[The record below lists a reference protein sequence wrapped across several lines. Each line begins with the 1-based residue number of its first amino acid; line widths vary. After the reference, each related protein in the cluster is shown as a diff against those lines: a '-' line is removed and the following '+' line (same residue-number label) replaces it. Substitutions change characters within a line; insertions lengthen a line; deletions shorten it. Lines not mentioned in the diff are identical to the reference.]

1 MCGCQGGWVGST
13 DRTEEFRNINF
24 TRDMTERSYS
34 NPTIRNLHFISLISA
49 LFSLSLQSLFRFLS
63 QLLTWRICA
72 SPACRIWTLAHVPH
86 NVWSPCVC
94 TQIEANWL
102 QIKSKEQKLSSC
114 ILMYEGHGTGNRTR
128 RRRPA
133 CSQVIVRYLTHL
145 QQENNR
151 YSICTRQISKAV
163 QFIKANYWYK
173 MLEVIS
179 TRHILHSFRHR
190 PSALLLW
197 IRVLPARLHN
207 GLTVQRE
214 TGWSDYLTLPSATKD
229 PDCNCKSS
237 NVAQGH
243 WL

>member
-1 MCGCQGGWVGST
+1 MCCTMSKVLVFVHRSKRIGCK
-13 DRTEEFRNINF
+13 
-24 TRDMTERSYS
+24 S
-34 NPTIRNLHFISLISA
+34 N
-49 LFSLSLQSLFRFLS
+49 Q
-63 QLLTWRICA
+63 
-72 SPACRIWTLAHVPH
+72 
-86 NVWSPCVC
+86 
-94 TQIEANWL
+94 
-102 QIKSKEQKLSSC
+102 KSKSYLHAF
-114 ILMYEGHGTGNRTR
+114 YPTR

-133 CSQVIVRYLTHL
+133 CSQVIVQYLTHL

-197 IRVLPARLHN
+197 TRVLPARLHN
-207 GLTVQRE
+207 GLTVQWE

-229 PDCNCKSS
+229 PGCNCKSS
-237 NVAQGH
+237 NVAQGR